1 MDPPVYG
8 NGTDAC
14 PGIGLDR
21 GGSSRLS
28 ARYDS
33 GAANPH
39 VALVLVHTDSLHAGA
54 RAQQLPDL
62 LRTESDGSD
71 RGGIPQLAS
80 GSAAAERLSHPGR
93 AGGQLHCVPDWSSAI
108 PAGETIVPRRALR
121 LAFFAGFPD
130 KRSQTARH
138 PHFQIPLYAEPG
150 QHSSQKCKF
159 PTSASASNGATDLF
173 YLSATQ
179 SSFLQKGC
187 GSTRFQNTPDL
198 PCDSQKIVVVRQSG
212 RAKNAIGTCVG
223 NRDAHTVSAKQSH
236 IACD

>member
-33 GAANPH
+33 GAADTN

-93 AGGQLHCVPDWSSAI
+93 AGWQLHCVPDWSSAI
-108 PAGETIVPRRALR
+108 PAGETIVPRRAVDQPSLR
-121 LAFFAGFPD
+121 A
-130 KRSQTARH
+130 SQTNEVKRRGIHIFKLRCTPIRESIRSRNVNSRCLPALPTARLI
-138 PHFQIPLYAEPG
+138 FSI
-150 QHSSQKCKF
+150 
-159 PTSASASNGATDLF
+159 
-173 YLSATQ
+173 
-179 SSFLQKGC
+179 
-187 GSTRFQNTPDL
+187 
-198 PCDSQKIVVVRQSG
+198 
-212 RAKNAIGTCVG
+212 
-223 NRDAHTVSAKQSH
+223 
-236 IACD
+236 